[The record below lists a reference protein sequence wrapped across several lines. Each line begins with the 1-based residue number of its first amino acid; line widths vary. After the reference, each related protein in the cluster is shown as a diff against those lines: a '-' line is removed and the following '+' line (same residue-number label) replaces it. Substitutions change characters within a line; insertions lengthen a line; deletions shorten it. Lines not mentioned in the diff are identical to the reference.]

1 MTFGWIEDMNASETR
16 AQRLPASAALD
27 GLLKGPETQKI
38 RTFAAYFVE
47 LWHDY
52 SRDWKPATQKTSA
65 RALRRDLQPFF
76 GAMNLAAIGRS
87 NVVR

>member
-1 MTFGWIEDMNASETR
+1 MQTFE
-16 AQRLPASAALD
+16 
-27 GLLKGPETQKI
+27 
-38 RTFAAYFVE
+38 AYFAE

-65 RALRRDLQPFF
+65 GALRRDLQPFF
-76 GAMNLAAIGRS
+76 GAMNLAEIGRS